1 MSMYKIVQQSLSIGF
16 YIKIKKFSLDYCV
29 LNCKITGFVD
39 KIGPDAA
46 VIPRQPKHF
55 TCT

>member
-1 MSMYKIVQQSLSIGF
+1 MYKIVQQSLSIGF
-16 YIKIKKFSLDYCV
+16 YIKIKKKFSLDYRV

>member
-1 MSMYKIVQQSLSIGF
+1 MYKIVQQSLSIGF
-16 YIKIKKFSLDYCV
+16 YIKIKKISLDYHV